1 MTDLIKKATE
11 YKQNSG
17 ITMYVISF
25 MVGILI
31 IIAGYTLLKA
41 VADYIGLWATVVII
55 AVMSILLV
63 RKL

>member
-11 YKQNSG
+11 YKQNSS
-17 ITMYVISF
+17 ITLYVISF

-41 VADYIGLWATVVII
+41 VADYVGLWATVVII